1 MPVGE
6 ICTREVVIVKR
17 QDSIFEAANLM
28 RSFHVGDVVVV
39 EEKDGQAVPVGILT
53 DRDIVVEIVAKN
65 VPLDSVFVE
74 DIMSSDLQVV
84 QEDRGIWDS
93 LQCMRARGVR
103 RIVVVNVAGGLVGI
117 VTADDLLE
125 LLAGELSDLVKI
137 MTRERE
143 KERETRQG

>member
-6 ICTREVVIVKR
+6 ICTREVVIVRRK
-17 QDSIFEAANLM
+17 DSIFDAANLM
-28 RSFHVGDVVVV
+28 RRFHVGDVVVV
-39 EEKDGQAVPVGILT
+39 EDKDGQAVPVGILT
-53 DRDIVVEIVAKN
+53 DRDIVVEIVAKG

-103 RIVVVNVAGGLVGI
+103 RIVVVNVTGGLVGI
-117 VTADDLLE
+117 VSADDLLE
-125 LLAGELSDLVKI
+125 LLAGELVDLAKI
-137 MTRERE
+137 MAREQERE
-143 KERETRQG
+143 KVSRE

>member
-17 QDSIFEAANLM
+17 KDSILEAASLM
-28 RSFHVGDVVVV
+28 RRFHVGDVVVV
-39 EEKDGQAVPVGILT
+39 EDKGGQAVPVGILT
-53 DRDIVVEIVAKN
+53 DRDIVVEIVAKS

-84 QEDRGIWDS
+84 QEERGIWDS

-103 RIVVVNVAGGLVGI
+103 RIVVVNVTGGLVGI
-117 VTADDLLE
+117 VSADDLLE
-125 LLAGELSDLVKI
+125 LLAGELVDLAKI
-137 MTRERE
+137 MAREQERE
-143 KERETRQG
+143 KVSRE